1 MPGFLKRHQKKI
13 IWIVVLGFFVGGV
26 GLVSLNQAGVFR
38 QSTPEVDTGPAYA
51 ASINGEE
58 VSREAAANAFS
69 NLVNQ
74 YYAYYQQIGQDPNE
88 IFSGANGSLTLLQ
101 FQADTIQ
108 NLVRQTLYNQAADE
122 RHIRIDRRDID
133 AAYAIE
139 YSNLLQQN
147 NIDEAFLEEYLVNQ
161 GRTLDSFQQAMRSEI
176 ETQLRNEALREVIV
190 GIVEPTEDE
199 LYGYYEA
206 NIVRYDGP
214 EEIRASHILLA
225 DEATAQNVHAQLMAG
240 GDFAGLAREYSED
253 RGNSESGGDLD
264 WFGRGQMVTE
274 FEDAAFALEIG
285 EISEPVETRFWY
297 HIIQLTDRRE
307 AHTPTLYEIRD
318 QVRDDYIAE
327 EEAQLFSDW
336 YDTLRATSDVEITL
350 PLVNAYLLQREDLQT
365 GLAEFL
371 RVQESGEVNDPY
383 LPYYIGRIYE
393 AMAAEKA
400 GERSVL
406 LEIEEPT
413 EEEQAQIDELLR
425 IQEEYEA
432 AALQQYLMAL
442 EEIDADEKFVTRVLT
457 LDPDSASARYLLG
470 KLLMER
476 GDVVGAEQQ
485 FQEVIYKTPDFVPA
499 YIASGDL
506 SLRQGA
512 AVQATRRYEEALELR
527 PEDVTIM
534 TKLVTAYLAVGYLGE
549 AEETIRKIAQ
559 IDPGNVKMQIAEG
572 EVAQARLEE
581 AVAERA
587 EILAAAERTDEDE
600 ARLADLE
607 QEIATYSETAIE
619 RFEGGL
625 ERAGSLDLNVK
636 LGQVYL
642 LVERWDDAEDE
653 FRRVIV
659 QSPYRVEA
667 YVGLAEVLAAR
678 GDVDGALE
686 NLHAAYARSLDDLEK
701 EQITGRILDFDPDDI
716 TTRLRLAKAY
726 AEQYKWSAATREYA
740 AVLEAD
746 PDLIEAYIGIGEAYR
761 WRNEAATA
769 IEYLQRGLDR
779 ASYQSDRIA
788 LNEGIVEAAQYEAG
802 AGRPL
807 APVGLDARISLAE
820 LYLEQGRLE
829 KAAEQLELV
838 RTDDMTYRAD
848 EVLALLIEAGVEE
861 PEAEAPADEETTSEG
876 DSNEVALP
884 DENADADPDGE

>member
-285 EISEPVETRFWY
+285 EISEPVETRFGY

-307 AHTPTLYEIRD
+307 AHTPTLDEIRD